1 MADLK
6 NQVESAKRSDS
17 RDQAITNFFS
27 DRDKTKRGTSGL
39 VQDTSEKL
47 KEEVKVKSDLY
58 ESSQELV
65 SLPDHVVPMSNFV
78 FLSARRNKV
87 IENGIYLPT
96 AAFGKGSDT
105 DIEVDFSPRQVVLAK
120 GKFADQLEVGDEVI
134 LNMENFKH
142 RLTENMAQKLNRDYE
157 IKIPVEVIEGV
168 SYLYV
173 SERDVKYVA
182 NRKHS

>member
-1 MADLK
+1 MDVK
-6 NQVESAKRSDS
+6 KQVEEAKGKSLRDDS
-17 RDQAITNFFS
+17 ITNFFS
-27 DRDKTKRGTSGL
+27 DRDKTKRGSKGL
-39 VQDTSEKL
+39 VDDTKEKL
-47 KEEVKVKSDLY
+47 EEEVDVKSELY
-58 ESSQELV
+58 ESSKEIT
-65 SLPDHVVPMSNFV
+65 SIPDHVIPMSNFV

-105 DIEVDFSPRQVVLAK
+105 DIEVDFSPRQIVLAK
-120 GKFADQLEVGDEVI
+120 GKHADQLEVGDEVV